1 MVQASETKTRS
12 TIRQAAAQTGGLL
25 ESNCNYNNIIQI
37 RFVSKHLFIS
47 YGGPPLP
54 HLPLDLVSPRRA
66 SFLVPLVPSAWI

>member
-37 RFVSKHLFIS
+37 RFVSIHLFIS

-54 HLPLDLVSPRRA
+54 HLPLDLVSPRRT